1 MAEARSRQAWAEVD
15 LDAIGHNTAALAAV
29 AAPAALC
36 AVVKAD
42 GYGHGAVPVA
52 RVALEAGA
60 SWLAVAVVEEGEA
73 LRGAGI
79 DAPVL
84 LLAEPPV
91 DAMAAAVA
99 HGLTLTLYT
108 LAGVEAAAGAVTRG
122 RAPTPVHVKVD
133 TGMHRVGAAPEDLV
147 DVARAVDEAPG
158 LRLEGL
164 WTHLAVAEEP
174 AEEAYTVEQ
183 LRRFEVARDRL
194 AAAGIHPAILHTS
207 NSAGAVAHEAARYDL
222 VRCGISVYG
231 YSPDPAL
238 AAPLGLRPA
247 MSLRARV
254 SLVKELE
261 AGERVS
267 YGLRYRMQRRSDV
280 ATVPLGYGDGVRRRL
295 GSLGCEVLIR
305 GRRCPIAGTVTMDQ
319 FLVDCGPASGVAPGD
334 EVVLIGRQGNQEITA
349 DHWAE
354 LLDTISYEIVCG
366 VGPRVPRVYRSGG
379 IETGQR
385 IEQPVL
391 AVGDVEV

>member
-1 MAEARSRQAWAEVD
+1 MAEARSRHAWAEVD
-15 LDAIGHNTAALAAV
+15 LDAIGHNAAALVAV
-29 AAPAALC
+29 AAPAGLC

-52 RVALEAGA
+52 RAALEAGA
-60 SWLAVAVVEEGEA
+60 SWLAVAVVEEGEV
-73 LRGAGI
+73 LRRSGI
-79 DAPVL
+79 DVPVL

-91 DAMAAAVA
+91 EAMAAAVA

-108 LAGVEAAAGAVTRG
+108 LPGVEAAARAVPRG

-133 TGMHRVGAAPEDLV
+133 TGMHRVGAAPEDVV
-147 DVARAVDEAPG
+147 DVARAVDEAHG

-174 AEEAYTVEQ
+174 TEEAYTVEQ
-183 LRRFEVARDRL
+183 LRRFEAVRDRL
-194 AAAGIHPAILHTS
+194 AAVGIHPPLLHTA

-222 VRCGISVYG
+222 VRCGISLYG

-238 AAPLGLRPA
+238 AARLDLRPA

-254 SLVKELE
+254 SFVKELE

-267 YGLRYRMQRRSDV
+267 YGLRYEVPRRSDV
-280 ATVPLGYGDGVRRRL
+280 ATVPLGYDDGVRRRL
-295 GSLGCEVLIR
+295 GLLGCEVLIR
-305 GRRCPIAGTVTMDQ
+305 GRRCPMAGTVTMDQ
-319 FLVDCGPASGVAPGD
+319 FLVDCGPASGVVPGD
-334 EVVLIGRQGNQEITA
+334 EVVLIGRQGDQEITA
-349 DHWAE
+349 DGWAE

-366 VGPRVPRVYRSGG
+366 VGPRVPRVYRGG
-379 IETGQR
+379 GGETGQR
-385 IEQPVL
+385 IEQPIL
-391 AVGDVEV
+391 AAGGPEV